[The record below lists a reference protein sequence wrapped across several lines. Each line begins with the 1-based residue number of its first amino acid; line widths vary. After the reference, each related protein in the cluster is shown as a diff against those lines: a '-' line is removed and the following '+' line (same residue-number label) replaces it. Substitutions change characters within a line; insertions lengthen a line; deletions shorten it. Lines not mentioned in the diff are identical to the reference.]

1 MKVLQVAKTSEG
13 ANWAFKQAQCLAN
26 EGVEIVTILPDNKGI
41 VAKEYLKNNMQVRV
55 ADVSLPVSK
64 PWLFWNRKKLINQ
77 IINEEQP
84 DIIHIHFVTNII
96 MFRLALKKSKVPRLF
111 QVPGPLHLESK
122 FFKKLDIKTANDLDY
137 WAPSCI
143 RSQKIYENEGVNSNK
158 NFLAYYGGAG
168 GKTIEEFEENSNIL
182 HKQFDIPDNNI
193 LIGMVSYFY
202 KPKWYLGQKRGIKG
216 HEDFI
221 DAIEILNKKFD
232 NITAVIIGGPWDN
245 SYKYEEKVKQYA
257 QKKGLKNIIF
267 TGFRNDIKK
276 IYKELNIAVHP
287 SHSEN
292 LGGAAESLAA
302 GVPTIATNIGGFPDI
317 VINDKTGYLCEP
329 KNPDSL
335 AKEIEKMIVD
345 KDKTLQ
351 MAKEGKKMVKDL
363 LDINNTATRVL
374 EIYKMMLEN

>member
-1 MKVLQVAKTSEG
+1 
-13 ANWAFKQAQCLAN
+13 
-26 EGVEIVTILPDNKGI
+26 
-41 VAKEYLKNNMQVRV
+41 MQVRV